1 MYEHVKQGCVAEG
14 WTDRDG
20 ETLMTP
26 ETVTLYDLNKYVIMP
41 ATEADQCSYVELVTG
56 VGEESARRC
65 PDGHVPM
72 ACIKVHTDSNRR

>member
-26 ETVTLYDLNKYVIMP
+26 ETVTGAIECERACTASR
-41 ATEADQCSYVELVTG
+41 ATTG
-56 VGEESARRC
+56 AQLGS
-65 PDGHVPM
+65 G
-72 ACIKVHTDSNRR
+72 